1 MTVSRVLNG
10 GTNMTEQ
17 TRSKVLAAIEAIGY
31 RPSAAARALVT
42 RRAMRIGVIVH
53 EPTQFGPKSTLI
65 AIERAARDV
74 GYSVAAYSISS
85 GDDDELDRGVTDLE
99 AQGVDAICV
108 IGPGGTSMHALQ
120 RAAATMPVLV
130 VGSGEYGRD
139 LLRVGV
145 DQSAGAH
152 RVMEHLLE
160 LGHRRILHLA
170 GPLDTA
176 DAQHRELAWR
186 ESIQAAKAPIADVM
200 LGDWS
205 ADFGFE
211 VGARRDLGS
220 ATAVFSANDQ
230 MALGL
235 IHGLWTRGI
244 RVPDDISVVGFDDLP
259 ESAHFIPPLTTV
271 RQDFEALG
279 SAILETVMAALHGER
294 PQAAAVIPA
303 TLIVRRS
310 TSPVRVR

>member
-1 MTVSRVLNG
+1 
-10 GTNMTEQ
+10 
-17 TRSKVLAAIEAIGY
+17 
-31 RPSAAARALVT
+31 
-42 RRAMRIGVIVH
+42 MRIGVVVH
-53 EPTQFGPKSTLI
+53 EPRQFGPKCTLI
-65 AIERAARDV
+65 AIERAARDA
-74 GYSVAAYSISS
+74 GYSVAPFSVSS
-85 GDDDELDRGVTDLE
+85 KDDDELDRGVADLE

-108 IGPGGTSMHALQ
+108 IGPGGASMHPLR
-120 RAAATMPVLV
+120 RAAATLPVLV
-130 VGSGEYGRD
+130 VGSGDYGDD

-145 DQSAGAH
+145 DQSAGAL
-152 RVMEHLLE
+152 VAMEHLLG
-160 LGHRRILHLA
+160 LGHRRILHIA

-176 DAQHRELAWR
+176 DAQHREVAWR
-186 ESIQAAKAPIADVM
+186 ESIHAAGAPTGELM

-211 VGARRDLGS
+211 VGARRDLGRT
-220 ATAVFSANDQ
+220 TAVFSANDQ

-279 SAILETVMAALHGER
+279 SVILATLMANLHGER
-294 PQAAAVIPA
+294 PREAGVIPA
-303 TLIVRRS
+303 ILIVRRS
-310 TSPVRVR
+310 TSPVRTR